1 MVKAN
6 EYGAVSERDDRKV
19 PSRSSLDIQHPYS
32 GYIFMRYI
40 MVCLMDS
47 VTLWNT
53 T

>member
-19 PSRSSLDIQHPYS
+19 PSRSSLDIQHHDS
-32 GYIFMRYI
+32 DYIFMRYI
-40 MVCLMDS
+40 MVCLIVSEM
-47 VTLWNT
+47 LWNT